1 MSTVISRFRGESGVL
16 EYSLAGLFTGSI
28 YKLGLGPK
36 GMIAGGFFGTIL
48 GTFAGLSIYGITKF
62 SGVSIDELYN
72 TTQLFFKYKD
82 SNFHEAAK
90 VSNLPCNHNY
100 VLTKNIE
107 IMSTK
112 KTYLLIFLDTFGRRR
127 YCN

>member
-1 MSTVISRFRGESGVL
+1 
-16 EYSLAGLFTGSI
+16 
-28 YKLGLGPK
+28 
-36 GMIAGGFFGTIL
+36 MIAGGFFGTIL
-48 GTFAGLSIYGITKF
+48 GTFAGLSIYGLTKF
-62 SGVSIDELYN
+62 SGVSIDELYD

-90 VSNLPCNHNY
+90 VSDLPCNNNY

-112 KTYLLIFLDTFGRRR
+112 KLI
-127 YCN
+127 Y

>member
-90 VSNLPCNHNY
+90 VSDLPCNHNY

-112 KTYLLIFLDTFGRRR
+112 KLFY
-127 YCN
+127 